1 MNSSVPEIDRLTVR
15 PLQYRDVDA
24 INALVSECVAQ
35 ENSKRLVTIDREL
48 EQVGSWYGLKRFLS
62 FLPHSYYH
70 GWRIYVAQHQQKVLG
85 LIQVSSLNST
95 RSTWRVER
103 VLLNSNSPQLEL
115 LKSQKEIGSQLLRYC
130 LENIWQ
136 ARTWMLE
143 VNVNEKN
150 HLALYRENGFQP
162 VAQMTYWQISPQ
174 LLEQLAEQNP
184 DLPNF
189 LPVSNADASL
199 LYQLDCVSMP
209 PLLRQVFDRHVDD
222 FKSSLIQ
229 TAVAQIRQ
237 WLNNTDVV
245 SGYVFEPQR
254 KVAIGYFKLESS
266 QDGSRPHKAQ
276 LTVNPAYT
284 WLYPKLIVQMAQIVQ
299 KMTAGQ
305 LKNKQALSSQSLEIV
320 SADYQPEREEYLNK
334 IGATPVEN
342 TLLMSRSVWHK
353 IKETKPL
360 EGLQLSD
367 MLQGLKPARTPI
379 PSRISLL
386 KSISG
391 SYHNTVRQK
400 NIFSAKLHQPEN
412 SNSEARYSRDRRQPS
427 RELNSV
433 RDSSEPPS
441 NGVVQ

>member
-1 MNSSVPEIDRLTVR
+1 MSSSVQNTPKLVVR
-15 PLQYRDVDA
+15 PLQYRDVEA
-24 INALVSECVAQ
+24 INALVNECVVR

-62 FLPHSYYH
+62 FLPQSYYH
-70 GWRIYVAQHQQKVLG
+70 GWRIYVAQQLQEVLG

-103 VLLNSNSPQLEL
+103 VLLNSNSPKLEL

-130 LENIWQ
+130 LENIWE

-162 VAQMTYWQISPQ
+162 LAQMTYWQLSPE
-174 LLEQLAEQNP
+174 LLEELAQQNP

-189 LPVSNADASL
+189 LPVSNADAPL

-209 PLLRQVFDRHVDD
+209 PLLRQVFDRRVED
-222 FKSSLIQ
+222 FKTNLIQ
-229 TAVAQIRQ
+229 AAVAQIRQ
-237 WLNNTDVV
+237 WLNRIDVV

-254 KVAIGYFKLESS
+254 KAAIGYFKLESS
-266 QDGSRPHKAQ
+266 LDGSRPHKAQ

-284 WLYPKLIVQMAQIVQ
+284 WLYPKLIAQMAQITQ
-299 KMTAGQ
+299 KITIKDKKATD
-305 LKNKQALSSQSLEIV
+305 KEPSSWQYLEIA
-320 SADYQPEREEYLNK
+320 SADYQPEREEYFTK
-334 IGATPVEN
+334 IGANPVEN

-367 MLQGLKPARTPI
+367 MLQGLKPVRTPI
-379 PSRISLL
+379 PSRISWL
-386 KSISG
+386 KFLVA
-391 SYHNTVRQK
+391 SYQNTVRQN
-400 NIFSAKLHQPEN
+400 NIFSSKAVDFSTVKERNHKSAEH
-412 SNSEARYSRDRRQPS
+412 S
-427 RELNSV
+427 
-433 RDSSEPPS
+433 S
-441 NGVVQ
+441 NGHHA

>member
-1 MNSSVPEIDRLTVR
+1 MSSSVQNTPKLVVR
-15 PLQYRDVDA
+15 PLQYRDVEA
-24 INALVSECVAQ
+24 INALVNECVVR

-62 FLPHSYYH
+62 FLPQSYYH
-70 GWRIYVAQHQQKVLG
+70 GWRIYVAQQLKEVLG

-95 RSTWRVER
+95 HSTWRVER
-103 VLLNSNSPQLEL
+103 VLLNSNSPNLKL
-115 LKSQKEIGSQLLRYC
+115 LKSQKEIGSQLLRHC
-130 LENIWQ
+130 LENIWE

-162 VAQMTYWQISPQ
+162 LAQMTYWQLSPE
-174 LLEQLAEQNP
+174 LLEELAQQEP

-189 LPVSNADASL
+189 LPVSNADAPL

-209 PLLRQVFDRHVDD
+209 PLLRQVFDRRVED
-222 FKSSLIQ
+222 FKTNLIQ
-229 TAVAQIRQ
+229 VAVAQIRQ
-237 WLNNTDVV
+237 WLNRIDVV

-254 KVAIGYFKLESS
+254 KAAIGYFKLESS
-266 QDGSRPHKAQ
+266 LDGSRPHKAQ

-284 WLYPKLIVQMAQIVQ
+284 WLYPKLIAQMAQITQ
-299 KMTAGQ
+299 KIN
-305 LKNKQALSSQSLEIV
+305 LKNKASTDKERSNWQYLEIA
-320 SADYQPEREEYLNK
+320 SADYQPEREEYFTK
-334 IGATPVEN
+334 IGANSVEN

-379 PSRISLL
+379 PSRISWLKFLL
-386 KSISG
+386 A
-391 SYHNTVRQK
+391 SYQNTVRQN
-400 NIFSAKLHQPEN
+400 NIFSSKSVDFSTVKERNINPPEH
-412 SNSEARYSRDRRQPS
+412 S
-427 RELNSV
+427 
-433 RDSSEPPS
+433 S
-441 NGVVQ
+441 NGHHA